1 VTIHPTGRPI
11 AHLLIKVLR
20 RPVDSAL
27 HPAIRVMN
35 QPVGPGGLTVV
46 QRLFQRVQR
55 QVGAQ
60 AG

>member
-1 VTIHPTGRPI
+1 
-11 AHLLIKVLR
+11 
-20 RPVDSAL
+20 
-27 HPAIRVMN
+27 MN
-35 QPVGPGGLTVV
+35 QPFGPGGLTVV